1 MLKINEELRELI
13 PPLSTEEKQL
23 LTESILKEGC
33 RDSLITWN
41 NTIIDGHNRYQICK
55 ANNIAF
61 KVQEMD
67 FDNIGQVKNW
77 MIKNQLARRN
87 LTDSQRRYFIGKRY
101 EEEKKSKLDNLIQF
115 QDNPKAQSGTSVDT
129 SQKIAKENNIS
140 KNTVIRNEEYSKA
153 IDEIKKHQPEVAEKI
168 LNEEIRI
175 SNKDVITLSK
185 HEPEEREKITEVIE
199 KGEISVNKAYANIK
213 NQEKK
218 EALKVRAEEVAK
230 EFKKDDLVEI
240 IHDDC
245 TNYLKTLED
254 NSIDLILLDPPYFGI
269 VKDDWDNQWN
279 SDEDFLNWCKE
290 WMIECLR
297 VLKPTGSFYIWGGV
311 GEKSD
316 ILIHQ
321 KLLLDRLGFHFKDWI
336 TWKKRRG
343 LGNRKGW
350 LYTRE
355 ECLWYVKDNNQFY
368 WNEDEQY
375 SNEKSD
381 FTKGFSG
388 YELKSEYKRIT
399 NVWDD
404 IPEFIGNKGILHYT
418 PKPIEAIERI
428 IQTATKEG
436 DIVLDV
442 FAGSG
447 TTGIASRNL
456 NRKAILV
463 ENDINSINEI
473 KRRLIDEL

>member
-1 MLKINEELRELI
+1 MELIINEDLKKLI
-13 PPLSTEEKQL
+13 EPLQANEYNLLEKSL
-23 LTESILKEGC
+23 LNEGC
-33 RDSLITWN
+33 RDSLIIWN
-41 NTIIDGHNRYQICK
+41 NTIIDGHNRYEICK
-55 ANNIAF
+55 KHNIEFTTENMNFENMSQA
-61 KVQEMD
+61 
-67 FDNIGQVKNW
+67 KNW
-77 MIKNQLARRN
+77 MIDNQLARRN
-87 LTDSQRRYFIGKRY
+87 LTDSQRRYYIGKRY
-101 EEEKKSKLDNLIQF
+101 EEDKKENKGNQYTEDAMGNSY
-115 QDNPKAQSGTSVDT
+115 PKQRTSE
-129 SQKIAKENNIS
+129 SLAKENNIS
-140 KNTVIRNEEYSKA
+140 ERTVRNNADYSKA
-153 IDEIKKHQPEVAEKI
+153 IDKIKEHQPEVAEKI
-168 LNEEIRI
+168 LNEEIKI

-185 HEPEEREKITEVIE
+185 HEPEEREKITEVIG

-218 EALKVRAEEVAK
+218 EALKARAEEVA
-230 EFKKDDLVEI
+230 EVFEKDDLVEI

-245 TNYLKTLED
+245 TDYLKTLED

-297 VLKPTGSFYIWGGV
+297 VLKDTGSFYIWGQV

-321 KLLLDRLGFHFKDWI
+321 KLLLDSLGFHFKDWI

-355 ECLWYVKDNNQFY
+355 ECLWFVKDNNQFY

-375 SNEKSD
+375 SDEKSD

>member
-1 MLKINEELRELI
+1 M
-13 PPLSTEEKQL
+13 
-23 LTESILKEGC
+23 
-33 RDSLITWN
+33 
-41 NTIIDGHNRYQICK
+41 
-55 ANNIAF
+55 
-61 KVQEMD
+61 
-67 FDNIGQVKNW
+67 
-77 MIKNQLARRN
+77 
-87 LTDSQRRYFIGKRY
+87 
-101 EEEKKSKLDNLIQF
+101 
-115 QDNPKAQSGTSVDT
+115 
-129 SQKIAKENNIS
+129 
-140 KNTVIRNEEYSKA
+140 
-153 IDEIKKHQPEVAEKI
+153 
-168 LNEEIRI
+168 
-175 SNKDVITLSK
+175 
-185 HEPEEREKITEVIE
+185 
-199 KGEISVNKAYANIK
+199 
-213 NQEKK
+213 
-218 EALKVRAEEVAK
+218 AK
-230 EFKKDDLVEI
+230 EFKKDDVVEI

-297 VLKPTGSFYIWGGV
+297 VLKPTGSFYLWGQV

-418 PKPIEAIERI
+418 PKPIKAIERI

-456 NRKAILV
+456 NRKCILV
-463 ENDINSINEI
+463 EKDINSINEI
-473 KRRLIDEL
+473 KRRLTDEL

>member
-1 MLKINEELRELI
+1 MLVINHELKELI
-13 PPLSTEEKQL
+13 PPLQKEEYQL
-23 LTESILKEGC
+23 LEKSILEEGC
-33 RDSLITWN
+33 RDSIIVWD
-41 NTIIDGHNRYQICK
+41 NTIIDGHNRYEICTR
-55 ANNIAF
+55 NNIPF
-61 KVQEMD
+61 KTQEMD
-67 FDNIGQVKNW
+67 FDNIEDVKEW
-77 MIKNQLARRN
+77 MINNQFSRRN
-87 LTDSQRRYFIGKRY
+87 LPLYQRAVLALKLKPII
-101 EEEKKSKLDNLIQF
+101 KKK
-115 QDNPKAQSGTSVDT
+115 
-129 SQKIAKENNIS
+129 AKENQGIRVDIPENSPKGYTPIETREEIS
-140 KNTVIRNEEYSKA
+140 KQAGVSSNTISKVET
-153 IDEIKKHQPEVAEKI
+153 IEKKA
-168 LNEEIRI
+168 
-175 SNKDVITLSK
+175 
-185 HEPEEREKITEVIE
+185 PEEVKRQLSS
-199 KGEISVNKAYANIK
+199 GEISINKAYTNIK

-279 SDEDFLNWCKE
+279 NDEDFLNWCKE

-297 VLKPTGSFYIWGGV
+297 VLKPTGSFYLWGQV